1 MLCSAITPLRGLFPL
16 YSYPCN
22 YDLGDSI
29 STAKP
34 TIGDAVDLLLVFA
47 VNTAAGAV
55 LVFTVNTTIHP
66 FTTLYGCSPSVH
78 PIA

>member
-1 MLCSAITPLRGLFPL
+1 MTKTRAFTPINPLFPSAITPLRGLFTL

-34 TIGDAVDLLLVFA
+34 TIGDAVVTYCL
-47 VNTAAGAV
+47 
-55 LVFTVNTTIHP
+55 
-66 FTTLYGCSPSVH
+66 CSP
-78 PIA
+78 

>member
-1 MLCSAITPLRGLFPL
+1 MLCSAITPLRGLFTL

-34 TIGDAVDLLLVFA
+34 TIGDAVDLLLVF
-47 VNTAAGAV
+47 
-55 LVFTVNTTIHP
+55 TVNTRAVLEPTFIG
-66 FTTLYGCSPSVH
+66 YCSTVYRY
-78 PIA
+78 